1 MCRAT
6 SRRSLLEAGF
16 LFVTFTSLRFKCI
29 AGEENCKKT
38 SISYSMVS
46 LDQLPDTWGY
56 DMEWAFSVYW
66 ANDVYKVGFGDK
78 TLVKF
83 FPQSFYDAFHI
94 PFRLAEGMAYHFVFM
109 WLFFLNGILYVFYTI
124 LFRRV
129 EIFTAQQAI
138 VERSLAGVAA

>member
-1 MCRAT
+1 MLGAIKLIYIFRMCRAT

-56 DMEWAFSVYW
+56 DMEWPSHLL
-66 ANDVYKVGFGDK
+66 G
-78 TLVKF
+78 
-83 FPQSFYDAFHI
+83 Q
-94 PFRLAEGMAYHFVFM
+94 
-109 WLFFLNGILYVFYTI
+109 
-124 LFRRV
+124 
-129 EIFTAQQAI
+129 
-138 VERSLAGVAA
+138 